1 MKEDKI
7 VLKYILYRNVRQWA
21 NNESKENTGKNVSD
35 LHKLIIFY
43 ANFLLSRQRFSVLL
57 LNFKFSK

>member
-21 NNESKENTGKNVSD
+21 NNESKENKGKNVSH
-35 LHKLIIFY
+35 LHK
-43 ANFLLSRQRFSVLL
+43 
-57 LNFKFSK
+57 